1 MTNRTARYQ
10 GGSIVSF
17 VIIAVLIAG
26 VIGVGLFMLRQRSEQ
41 ANGQPSIAS
50 QTEETP
56 QTLPGSDGAT
66 SETFPSST
74 KDSTNES
81 KDTKTDET
89 KDNKDATKNNANSES
104 TTNNKSTNEAP
115 ATTAL
120 PETGPEQLFVLPV
133 LAAVAYTVVAYRAS
147 LQRLS
152 RVRQL

>member
-1 MTNRTARYQ
+1 MVNRTARYQ

-17 VIIAVLIAG
+17 VIIAILIAG
-26 VIGVGLFMLRQRSEQ
+26 AIGVGLFMLRQRSEQ
-41 ANGQPSIAS
+41 AKGQPSIAS

-56 QTLPGSDGAT
+56 QTLPGSDGST

-74 KDSTNES
+74 KDSTNEN
-81 KDTKTDET
+81 KDKKTDET
-89 KDNKDATKNNANSES
+89 KDNKDAAKNSTNENA
-104 TTNNKSTNEAP
+104 TNNKSSNEAP
-115 ATTAL
+115 ATTTL
-120 PETGPEQLFVLPV
+120 PETGPEQLLILPV